1 MRKGR
6 PKGLLTGS
14 YGLGEMAKKGAT
26 GVVPWV
32 HLGVAGA
39 GAILGYLAYP
49 YHQQPL
55 GMTVMGAAG
64 SIMAVGLLLL
74 VYDLFRDKSILQVTG

>member
-1 MRKGR
+1 MRKRR
-6 PKGLLTGS
+6 PKNLLSGR
-14 YGLGEMAKKGAT
+14 YGLGEMAKKKDGI
-26 GVVPWV
+26 PWI

-39 GAILGYLAYP
+39 GAALGYLSYP

-55 GMTVMGAAG
+55 GMTLMGAAG

-74 VYDLFRDKSILQVTG
+74 FYDLVHDKNVIQVTA